1 MAGEAD
7 SKEVSVQNEAAEVS
21 GSQSLQDLAG
31 CCICATFN
39 RKVLR
44 GFKGVGGTIGK
55 GLQ

>member
-39 RKVLR
+39 RKVLK